1 MILLLL
7 KQLLNSWAQQLL
19 LLMLLYG
26 KCFGTLVRAGAPPV
40 SHIDPGNG
48 HLHVAGCPGQVR
60 VRQAAVS
67 SISTVEAQL
76 LGRLLQAALLH
87 PCHFRVGGPLP
98 EFHQS
103 LPWSELLVWS
113 LWSTPYSQSRDIYD
127 LNARLR
133 GIPSD
138 GAPLAPTTWGQ
149 LIIDNLA

>member
-1 MILLLL
+1 MVDFIAA
-7 KQLLNSWAQQLL
+7 KTAPQQLGPTAAVADVAVWK
-19 LLMLLYG
+19 M
-26 KCFGTLVRAGAPPV
+26 FWTLVRAGAPPV

-103 LPWSELLVWS
+103 LSWSALTAFGRRIAIADHGVLDRRGAA
-113 LWSTPYSQSRDIYD
+113 T
-127 LNARLR
+127 RLISSPQPR
-133 GIPSD
+133 NTDPSD
-138 GAPLAPTTWGQ
+138 KNFTRTK
-149 LIIDNLA
+149 

>member
-1 MILLLL
+1 MVIF
-7 KQLLNSWAQQLL
+7 LLNYLGCNFVIVESVESVTLIMVDFIAAKTAPQQL
-19 LLMLLYG
+19 G
-26 KCFGTLVRAGAPPV
+26 PTA
-40 SHIDPGNG
+40 
-48 HLHVAGCPGQVR
+48 
-60 VRQAAVS
+60 
-67 SISTVEAQL
+67 TVEVQL
-76 LGRLLQAALLH
+76 LGCLLRAALLH